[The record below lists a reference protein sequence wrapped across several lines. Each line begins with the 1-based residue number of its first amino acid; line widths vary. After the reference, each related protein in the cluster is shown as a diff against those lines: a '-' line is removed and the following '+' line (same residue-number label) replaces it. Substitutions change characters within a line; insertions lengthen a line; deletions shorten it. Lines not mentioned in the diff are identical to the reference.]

1 MLVAGSALS
10 LIAPVASQASEAI
23 NLEEMNSYVRSEKSS
38 TRFDSETFLNDVK
51 EDLAKINS
59 RVDGLEARQNNFEA
73 GGFSDTTTMDGK
85 AVFTVG
91 ALDAPDS
98 GTNASYLTESA
109 LFQYMY
115 VMNLNTSFTGDDNLY
130 VRIKT
135 GNGPKNTVNGES
147 KKYSAFNETGY
158 GTYLSSANQ
167 NGDSLKIDKLWYS
180 MPLGDNFTFTA
191 GPKIENYYM
200 HGTTPS
206 IYKPVLKQFTLG
218 GNASAYGASTSPG
231 AGLTWTGD
239 SGLAFSTNF
248 TSKSGNSVGLLTDQ
262 SAHSWATQIGYT
274 QPQYSVSAIVNQKY
288 NDWEDG
294 YFSTANGKQRTY
306 NDNSSTN
313 IGLRAWWRPEET
325 GSATPS
331 VSVGF
336 DTSETSADTNSNT
349 NMYFVG
355 LQWQDMFQADDRIG
369 LAFGQ
374 PQKREDETTD
384 PFAWEAYYQFQV
396 NDSVT
401 LTPAVFGGSDRNG
414 EATGDITGAVL
425 ETTFKF

>member
-1 MLVAGSALS
+1 MLVAGTALS
-10 LIAPVASQASEAI
+10 LIAPVASQASETV

-38 TRFDSETFLNDVK
+38 RIDSKTFLNDVK
-51 EDLAKINS
+51 EDLANINS

-73 GGFSDTTTMDGK
+73 GSFSDTTTMDGK

-91 ALDAPDS
+91 ALDADDS
-98 GTNASYLTESA
+98 ITA
-109 LFQYMY
+109 LNENTVFQYMY

-135 GNGPKNTVNGES
+135 GNGPKDSSGNKTLP
-147 KKYSAFNETGY
+147 FNETAY

-167 NGDSLKIDKLWYS
+167 NGDSLKVDKLWYT
-180 MPLGDNFTFTA
+180 MPLGDSFTFAA

-239 SGLAFSTNF
+239 NGLAVSTNF
-248 TSKSGNSVGLLTDQ
+248 TTQGGSLLVDDAKT
-262 SAHSWATQIGYT
+262 SWATQVGYT
-274 QPQYSVSAIVNQKY
+274 KPQYSVSAIINQKY
-288 NDWEDG
+288 NDWTDS
-294 YFSTANGKQRTY
+294 YFSTATGKARGG
-306 NDNSSTN
+306 DGSSTN
-313 IGLRAWWRPEET
+313 VGLRAWWRPAET

-331 VSVGF
+331 ISVGF
-336 DTSETSADTNSNT
+336 DTSEIDASSNSNT

-355 LQWQDMFQADDRIG
+355 LNWQDIFQADDRIG

-374 PQKREDETTD
+374 PQKNESETTD
-384 PFAWEAYYQFQV
+384 PFAWEAYYSFQV
-396 NDSVT
+396 NDSVNI
-401 LTPAVFGGSDRNG
+401 TPAIFGGSDRNG
-414 EATGDITGAVL
+414 TANSDLTGAVL